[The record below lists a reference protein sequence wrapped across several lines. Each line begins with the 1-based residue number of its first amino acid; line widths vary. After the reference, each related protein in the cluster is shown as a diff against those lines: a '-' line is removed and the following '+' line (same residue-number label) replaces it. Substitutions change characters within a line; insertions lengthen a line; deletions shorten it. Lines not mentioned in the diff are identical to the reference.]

1 MGRALAAGD
10 RRRMTPP
17 SDSVPPPL
25 AALAGQHGIAL
36 RYESFWHE
44 DVEVPEPV
52 LRQALAAMG
61 IDADR
66 AEPAPERA
74 APPPVSVVTHGAD
87 TVIRWPARSGR
98 TVAWTIASDDSPE
111 QVAHRGIA
119 VREDGHYALR
129 LPALDAG
136 YWRLVLDGDELG
148 HSLLVVAPER
158 CWVPAALQEGQR
170 WWGCTVQL
178 YALRSGRNW
187 GIGDFGDLRRLVE
200 AAARHGASFIG
211 LSPLHALFPH
221 APAAASPY
229 SPSSRTALNPI
240 YLDVQTLVD
249 LSGCKPA
256 QDLVNSEAFQSR
268 LRALRETELVDYPN
282 VAAAKEEALRL
293 LWSHFRQQELGS
305 GSSRGEH
312 FERFVAQRRETL
324 WRHALFEALQEHLHA
339 ADHNVWGWPA
349 WPLEYRDPQSAQV
362 QAFERDHAWAVQYRC
377 WLQWLAELQLESAQR
392 YARTLGMGLG
402 LYCDL
407 AVGANE
413 GGAETWKQPQLY
425 ALGVHA
431 GAPPDPLNTLGQDWG
446 LPPVNPEA
454 LEAARCRP
462 FIEILRANMRHAGA
476 LRLDHVMGLMRL
488 FWTGEQGG
496 TYIRYPLDTLLAIL
510 ALESHRHQCLVIGED
525 LGNVAPQMREAMQAR
540 SLVSYRPLL
549 FERNAEGGFLTPAQW
564 HAQAMAVVSTHDLP
578 TLRGFWLGEDIEL
591 AARLQLYPDN
601 ATREQQVLNRSQD
614 RARLLLALQHESLL
628 PAGVTPHPTSLPDAT
643 PAFVDA
649 VYAYLAR
656 TPCWLVGVQ
665 LEDVTGQLLQVNVP
679 GTTEDRYPN
688 WRRKLSVAVD
698 DLASESRF
706 ASVAAVLRA
715 ERSGPVP
722 AEDTL
727 DELPAL
733 SSADVPGATYRV
745 QFHQGCTFEQVTR
758 AVPYL
763 QALGITHLYSSPYLR
778 ARPGSTHGYD
788 IVDHSALNPEVGD
801 AAAHERLCE
810 ALRRHGLRQM
820 LDVVPN
826 HMGVLEADNAWW
838 LDVLEHGRASDHAD
852 TFDIEWQPAAREMA
866 GRILLPVLGEQYG
879 QVLEAGE
886 IQLKFDPAAGAF
898 DLHYWDH
905 RFPVDPAQYR
915 DIFAVLPPPAAR
927 DEHEADSHAVVA
939 SLLDALAKLAPR
951 DTTDETARR
960 ARVRDAALHKK
971 SLARLAQQHHWLA
984 GWIRDCVKHFN
995 GEPGEPASFDP
1006 LAALIARQA
1015 YRLADWR
1022 AASDDVNYRRFF
1034 DVSTLAGLR
1043 MERQEVFEATHRLV
1057 LRWLQSGLLA
1067 ALRIDHPDGLSDP
1080 QQYFERLQ
1088 SHYARGAIVAG
1099 REPTALYLVIE
1110 KILAEHEA
1118 LPERWPVHGDT
1129 GYRFGALVN
1138 GLFVDGAQEEAV
1150 DAIERAFTG
1159 RRDDFDE
1166 IAWQSR
1172 KLIISSLLFSELGWL
1187 ADALHRITRANR
1199 RTGDF
1204 TRNRLRLALTEVA
1217 AAFPVYRTYLRQG
1230 ETPSATDRQHIDW
1243 ALAAAKRRLGDAQAP
1258 VLGVLRD
1265 VLLGEGEATGADPAR
1280 RARFIARW
1288 QQFTAP
1294 VMAKGLEDTAFY
1306 RYVRLASLNE
1316 VGGDPRRFGVS
1327 PAAFHAANQTRAR
1340 FRPHSLLA
1348 TSTHDSKRGEDLR
1361 ARMDVLAEDPAA
1373 WQESLQRLAGLA
1385 DRYVTQTEDGP
1396 APGRNDIW
1404 LLYQT
1409 LVGLWPA
1416 AAPSDDEREQLR
1428 QRVQAYML
1436 KAVREAKLRTNWT
1449 SPVAAYEDALASYID
1464 ALLRPGQP
1472 NPFVAEL
1479 ERAAAR
1485 LAPFGFRNSL
1495 AQVALKLTAPGV
1507 PDIYQGC
1514 ERWNFSLVDP
1524 DNRRPVDFETL
1535 AADLEGIRALYAN
1548 GFPARAEWRRLDDE
1562 VASGRI
1568 KHLVTWRLL
1577 QLRRA
1582 WPELFRDG
1590 SYLPL
1595 ACSGRASEHAVAFA
1609 RQHQQQSV
1617 LVVAA
1622 RLTSTLCRGDAA
1634 NWGGEAWADT
1644 VVQAGEQQPA
1654 LAHAGR
1660 WRDWLTGRVFDAGA
1674 ANANGLALAEL
1685 FADAHALPFAVLV
1698 PAEGGPAA

>member
-1 MGRALAAGD
+1 
-10 RRRMTPP
+10 MTQPA
-17 SDSVPPPL
+17 DTVPPRL
-25 AALAGQHGIAL
+25 AALAEAHGVAL

-44 DVEVPEPV
+44 DVEVPPAV

-61 IDADR
+61 VDADR
-66 AEPAPERA
+66 ADPPAAQPGL
-74 APPPVSVVTHGAD
+74 PPIHVITHGTDA
-87 TVIRWPARSGR
+87 VIRWPARSSR
-98 TVAWTIASDDSPE
+98 TVAWTIAADERPDE
-111 QVAHRGIA
+111 IVHRGIV
-119 VREDGHYALR
+119 VRDEGHYTLR
-129 LPALDAG
+129 TPALATG
-136 YWRLVLDGDELG
+136 YWRLAIDGDELG
-148 HSLLVVAPER
+148 SCLLVVAPER
-158 CWVPAALQEGQR
+158 CWTPAALQEGER
-170 WWGCTVQL
+170 WWGCTVQV

-240 YLDVQTLVD
+240 YLDVQTLVE
-249 LSGCKPA
+249 LSGCKAA

-268 LRALRETELVDYPN
+268 VRKLRESELVDYPN
-282 VAAAKEEALRL
+282 VAAAKEEVLQL
-293 LWSHFRQQELGS
+293 LWHHFEQQELGA
-305 GSSRGEH
+305 GGSRGEH
-312 FERFVAQRRETL
+312 FRAYVAQRRDTL
-324 WRHALFEALQEHLHA
+324 WRHALFEALQERLHA
-339 ADHNVWGWPA
+339 ADAGVWGWPA
-349 WPLEYRDPQSAQV
+349 WPPEYREPRSPQV
-362 QAFERDHAWAVQYRC
+362 QAFEREHQSAVQFRC

-413 GGAETWKQPQLY
+413 GGAETWQQSHLY
-425 ALGVHA
+425 ALGMHA

-476 LRLDHVMGLMRL
+476 LRLDHVMSLMRL
-488 FWTGEQGG
+488 FWTGGQGG
-496 TYIRYPLDTLLAIL
+496 TYVRYPLDTLLGIL
-510 ALESHRHQCLVIGED
+510 ALESHRHRCLVIGED

-540 SLVSYRPLL
+540 ALVSYRPLL
-549 FERNAEGGFLTPAQW
+549 FERNAEGGFRAPAQW

-591 AARLQLYPDN
+591 AAGLELYPDN
-601 ATREQQVLNRSQD
+601 ATRETQVLNRSQD

-628 PAGVTPHPTSLPDAT
+628 PPGITPHPTSLPDAT

-656 TPCWLVGVQ
+656 TPCWLLGVQ

-688 WRRKLSVAVD
+688 WRRKLSLGVD
-698 DLASESRF
+698 EIATDARF

-715 ERSGPVP
+715 ERSGPAP
-722 AEDTL
+722 AEDKL
-727 DELPAL
+727 DDLPAL
-733 SSADVPGATYRV
+733 ATAEVPGATYRI
-745 QFHQGCTFEQVTR
+745 QFHRACTFEQVTG

-788 IVDHSALNPEVGD
+788 IVDHTALNPEVGD

-810 ALRRHGLRQM
+810 ALRRHGMHQM
-820 LDVVPN
+820 LDIVPN

-866 GRILLPVLGEQYG
+866 GRILLPVLGGQYG
-879 QVLEAGE
+879 EVLEAGE
-886 IQLKFDPAAGAF
+886 IQLQFDAAAGAF
-898 DLHYWDH
+898 ALHYWDH
-905 RFPVDPAQYR
+905 RFPIDPALYR
-915 DIFAVLPPPAAR
+915 DIFAALPPPTAR
-927 DEHEADSHAVVA
+927 DEQETDSHAVVA
-939 SLLDALAKLAPR
+939 SLLDAFAKLPPR
-951 DTTDETARR
+951 DTDDEAARR

-971 SLARLAQQHHWLA
+971 SLARLAQQHPWLA
-984 GWIRDCVKHFN
+984 GWIRDCVRHFN
-995 GEPGEPASFDP
+995 GQPGEPASFDP
-1006 LAALIARQA
+1006 LAGLIARQA
-1015 YRLADWR
+1015 YRLAEWR

-1043 MERQEVFEATHRLV
+1043 MEHPEVFEATHRLV
-1057 LRWLQSGLLA
+1057 LRWLQSGVLA
-1067 ALRIDHPDGLSDP
+1067 GLRIDHPDGLSDP

-1088 SHYARGAIVAG
+1088 SQYARGAIVGG
-1099 REPTALYLVIE
+1099 REPRALYLVVE
-1110 KILAEHEA
+1110 KILAEHES
-1118 LPERWPVHGDT
+1118 LPDSWPVHGDT

-1138 GLFVDGAQEEAV
+1138 GLLVDGAREQAV
-1150 DAIERAFTG
+1150 DALERSFTG
-1159 RRDDFDE
+1159 RRDGFDA
-1166 IAWQSR
+1166 IAYESR
-1172 KLIISSLLFSELGWL
+1172 KLIIATLLFSELNWL
-1187 ADALHRITRANR
+1187 THALHRITRANR

-1204 TRNRLRLALTEVA
+1204 TRNRLRLALTELA
-1217 AAFPVYRTYLRQG
+1217 AAFPVYRTYLRVG
-1230 ETPSATDRQHIDW
+1230 EPASATDRQHIDW
-1243 ALAAAKRRLGDAQAP
+1243 GVAAAKRRLGDAQAP
-1258 VLGVLRD
+1258 VLRVVRD
-1265 VLLGEGEATGADPAR
+1265 VLLGEGEAAGADPAR
-1280 RARFIARW
+1280 RGRFIARW

-1306 RYVRLASLNE
+1306 RYLRLASLNE
-1316 VGGDPRRFGVS
+1316 VGSDPRRFGVS

-1340 FRPHSLLA
+1340 FKPHALLA

-1361 ARMDVLAEDPAA
+1361 ARIAVLAEDPVL
-1373 WQESLQRLAGLA
+1373 WQDSVQRVAGLA
-1385 DRYVTQTEDGP
+1385 ERYLTDTEDGP
-1396 APGRNDIW
+1396 APSRNDIW

-1409 LVGLWPA
+1409 LVGLWPVTV
-1416 AAPSDDEREQLR
+1416 PSDEDREQLR
-1428 QRVQAYML
+1428 QRIQAYML
-1436 KAVREAKLRTNWT
+1436 KAVREAKVYTNWT
-1449 SPVAAYEDALASYID
+1449 SPEPAYEDALASYID

-1479 ERAAAR
+1479 ERVAAR
-1485 LAPFGFRNSL
+1485 IAPFGFRNSL
-1495 AQVALKLTAPGV
+1495 AQVALKLTVPGV

-1524 DNRRPVDFETL
+1524 DNRRPVDFDAL
-1535 AADLEGIRALYAN
+1535 AADLEAVRALYAT
-1548 GFPARAEWRRLDDE
+1548 GSPARTDWRRLADE
-1562 VASGRI
+1562 VAGGRI
-1568 KHLVTWRLL
+1568 KLVATWRLL

-1582 WPELFRDG
+1582 WPELLRDG
-1590 SYLPL
+1590 VYLPL
-1595 ACSGRASEHAVAFA
+1595 ACAGHASEHVVAFA
-1609 RQHQQQSV
+1609 RQHQQQTV

-1622 RLTSTLCRGDAA
+1622 RLTYTLCQGDPGR
-1634 NWGGEAWADT
+1634 WGAWGWADT
-1644 VVQAGEQQPA
+1644 VVQLADQQPA

-1660 WRDWLTGRVFDAGA
+1660 WRDWLTGRVIDAGT
-1674 ANANGLALAEL
+1674 ANASGLALSEL
-1685 FADAHALPFAVLV
+1685 LGDASALPFAVLV
-1698 PAEGGPAA
+1698 PADGGPAA

>member
-1 MGRALAAGD
+1 
-10 RRRMTPP
+10 MTPP
-17 SDSVPPPL
+17 NDPVTPRL
-25 AALAGQHGIAL
+25 AALAQQHGVAL

-44 DVEVPEPV
+44 EVEVTAAV

-61 IDADR
+61 VDADQD
-66 AEPAPERA
+66 
-74 APPPVSVVTHGAD
+74 APPATRSSLPPVCAITHGTEAQ
-87 TVIRWPARSGR
+87 IRWRARSSR
-98 TVAWTIASDDSPE
+98 TVAWTIAADERPDE
-111 QVAHRGIA
+111 VLHRGIV
-119 VREDGHYALR
+119 VRDGGEYALR
-129 LPALDAG
+129 VPALDAG
-136 YWRLVLDGDELG
+136 YWRLAIDGDELG
-148 HSLLVVAPER
+148 SSLLVVAPER
-158 CWVPAALQEGQR
+158 CWVPAALQQGER

-249 LSGCKPA
+249 ASGCQPA
-256 QDLVNSEAFQSR
+256 QDLVNSETFQSR
-268 LRALRETELVDYPN
+268 LRRLRAGELVEYPE
-282 VAAAKEEALRL
+282 VAAAKEEVLRL
-293 LWSHFRQQELGS
+293 LWRHFEQHELGS

-312 FERFVAQRRETL
+312 FKAFVAQRRDTL

-339 ADHNVWGWPA
+339 ADAGVWGWPA
-349 WPLEYRDPQSAQV
+349 WPPGYRDPRSDAV
-362 QAFERDHAWAVQYRC
+362 QAFEREHGAAIQYRC

-413 GGAETWKQPQLY
+413 GGAETWKQPELY

-454 LEAARCRP
+454 LESARCRP

-476 LRLDHVMGLMRL
+476 LRLDHVMSLMRL
-488 FWTGEQGG
+488 FWTGEHGG
-496 TYIRYPLDTLLAIL
+496 TYVRYPLDTLLSIL
-510 ALESHRHQCLVIGED
+510 ALESHRHECLVIGED
-525 LGNVAPQMREAMQAR
+525 LGNVAPQMREAMAQR

-549 FERNAEGGFLTPAQW
+549 FERTTEGGFRPPAQW

-578 TLRGFWLGEDIEL
+578 TLRGFWLGEDMEL
-591 AARLQLYPDN
+591 AARLQLYPDE
-601 ATREQQVLNRSQD
+601 ATREEQVLQRSQD
-614 RARLLLALQHESLL
+614 RARLLLALQHEALL
-628 PAGVTPHPTSLPDAT
+628 PPGATPHPTSLPDAT
-643 PAFVDA
+643 PAFVEA

-665 LEDVTGQLLQVNVP
+665 LEDVSGQLLQVNVP

-688 WRRKLSVAVD
+688 WRRKLSIAVD
-698 DLASESRF
+698 DLASDARF

-715 ERSGPVP
+715 ERSGPAPV
-722 AEDTL
+722 EDTL
-727 DELPAL
+727 SELPPLAT
-733 SSADVPGATYRV
+733 ADVPGATYRI
-745 QFHQGCTFEQVTR
+745 QFHAGCTFEQVTR

-788 IVDHSALNPEVGD
+788 IVDHTALNPEVGD
-801 AAAHERLCE
+801 ATAHEQLCQ
-810 ALRRHGLRQM
+810 ALRRHGMRQM
-820 LDVVPN
+820 LDIVPN

-838 LDVLEHGRASDHAD
+838 LDVLEHGRASDHAQ

-886 IQLKFDPAAGAF
+886 IKLAFEAASGAF

-905 RFPVDPAQYR
+905 RFPIDPALYR

-939 SLLDALAKLAPR
+939 SLLDAFAKLAPR

-971 SLARLAQQHHWLA
+971 SLARLAQLHPWLA
-984 GWIRDCVKHFN
+984 GWIRDCVQSIN
-995 GEPGEPASFDP
+995 GQPGEAASFDA
-1006 LAALIARQA
+1006 LDALIAKQA

-1057 LRWLQSGLLA
+1057 LRWLQSGALA
-1067 ALRIDHPDGLSDP
+1067 GLRIDHPDGLSDP

-1088 SHYARGAIVAG
+1088 SHFARGAIVAG
-1099 REPTALYLVIE
+1099 HEPRALYLVVE
-1110 KILAEHEA
+1110 KILAEHES
-1118 LPERWPVHGDT
+1118 LPETWPVHGDT

-1138 GLFVDGAQEEAV
+1138 GLLVDGSREEAV
-1150 DAIERAFTG
+1150 DALERSFTG
-1159 RRDDFDE
+1159 RRDDFDA
-1166 IAWQSR
+1166 IAYESR
-1172 KLIISSLLFSELGWL
+1172 KLIIGALLFSELNWL
-1187 ADALHRITRANR
+1187 GDALHRITRTNR
-1199 RTGDF
+1199 RTVDF
-1204 TRNRLRLALTEVA
+1204 TRNRLRLALTELA
-1217 AAFPVYRTYLRQG
+1217 AAFPVYRTYLRAG
-1230 ETPSATDRQHIDW
+1230 EPASATDRQHIDW
-1243 ALAAAKRRLGDAQAP
+1243 ALAAARRRLGEAQAP
-1258 VLGVLRD
+1258 VLQVVRD
-1265 VLLGEGEATGADPAR
+1265 VLLGEGEAVGADTAR
-1280 RARFIARW
+1280 RARFLARW

-1306 RYVRLASLNE
+1306 RFVRLASLNE
-1316 VGGDPRRFGVS
+1316 VGSDPRRFGVS

-1340 FRPHSLLA
+1340 FKPHALLA

-1361 ARMDVLAEDPAA
+1361 ARIAVLAEDPPL
-1373 WQESLQRLAGLA
+1373 WQESVQRLAGLA
-1385 DRYVTQTEDGP
+1385 ERYLTATDEGP
-1396 APGRNDIW
+1396 APTRNDIW

-1409 LVGLWPA
+1409 LVGLWPVT
-1416 AAPSDDEREQLR
+1416 PTGDEERDALR
-1428 QRVQAYML
+1428 DRVQAYMR

-1449 SPVAAYEDALASYID
+1449 SPSVTYEDALASYID
-1464 ALLRPGQP
+1464 ALLRAGQP
-1472 NPFVAEL
+1472 NPFVGEL
-1479 ERAAAR
+1479 ERVVAR
-1485 LAPFGFRNSL
+1485 IAPFGFRNSL
-1495 AQVALKLTAPGV
+1495 AQLALKLTVPGV

-1524 DNRRPVDFETL
+1524 DNRRPVDFEAL
-1535 AADLEGIRALYAN
+1535 AVQLEGLRTLYAK
-1548 GFPARAEWRRLDDE
+1548 GFPARAEWRRLNDE
-1562 VASGRI
+1562 IAGGRI

-1590 SYLPL
+1590 AYLPL
-1595 ACSGRASEHAVAFA
+1595 ACTGSASEHVVAFA
-1609 RQHQQQSV
+1609 RQLQQQTV
-1617 LVVAA
+1617 LVIAA
-1622 RLTSTLCRGDAA
+1622 RLTYTLCDGDGAR
-1634 NWGGEAWADT
+1634 WGAQAWGDTLVPLAD
-1644 VVQAGEQQPA
+1644 QQPP
-1654 LAHAGR
+1654 LAQAGR
-1660 WRDWLTGRVFDAGA
+1660 WRDWLTGRAIDAGA
-1674 ANANGLALAEL
+1674 ANARGLALSEL
-1685 FADAHALPFAVLV
+1685 FADANALPFAVLV